1 MATPPRP
8 ALEVTVTDG
17 KERIAGATVKFEIDG
32 EPIGEITTSDTGT
45 ARIESPPGLTQQDAD
60 KLFITVGSDRRHVAW
75 APYYTFRIRR
85 PWWQRAGRFIAG
97 KAPKTFKGWI
107 GVLIAG
113 LALVYLVACG
123 GSWAGFGTDPFGYN
137 ARCARIAIENAAASL
152 KPPLAVPAGYD
163 ARTKAV
169 ALEADVPQFL
179 SYRVRVAV
187 APESKQAVPAAAGT
201 ASSPDAAAFNDAW
214 TKYEDALRKAAAQ
227 KTMPSAIECPRE
239 ELAAVFKFL
248 GALSGKE

>member
-1 MATPPRP
+1 MRLIVTIVMLSTLTSIVFAQRGFRRGFAP
-8 ALEVTVTDG
+8 APDQPLV
-17 KERIAGATVKFEIDG
+17 G
-32 EPIGEITTSDTGT
+32 EPKEWTF
-45 ARIESPPGLTQQDAD
+45 ARLAYDG
-60 KLFITVGSDRRHVAW
+60 GG
-75 APYYTFRIRR
+75 FR
-85 PWWQRAGRFIAG
+85 G
-97 KAPKTFKGWI
+97 
-107 GVLIAG
+107 
-113 LALVYLVACG
+113 G